1 MIQAFQPVPA
11 EALRKQAG
19 LFRRLAAASRD
30 AAAAERFR
38 RWAESCEADAEAE
51 GRRSAGEPEPDSP
64 CRSSWREP
72 ESL

>member
-38 RWAESCEADAEAE
+38 RWAESCEADADDEA
-51 GRRSAGEPEPDSP
+51 RRSEGQAQNLRHGRAPHQEP
-64 CRSSWREP
+64 R
-72 ESL
+72 